1 MLITNNAVRINSYL
15 NCHSTN
21 SDNFHTSLYCHA
33 VKGWPVA
40 PVQTFDLSEPLVRPH
55 IPQEWSHNCAA
66 ACCDPRTEGQIN
78 ALDRVQT
85 KAAQFT
91 NHTEDSDWETLDQ
104 RRTTARLCS
113 LFKAYS
119 GERAWKAV
127 GDRLRRPSYLSR
139 ADHIRKIRDMK
150 QRTDIGKY
158 SFVNRSIK
166 NWNQLPADVLG
177 TFPCNHKIF
186 R

>member
-15 NCHSTN
+15 NCHGTN

-91 NHTEDSDWETLDQ
+91 NHTKDSDWETLAQ
-104 RRTTARLCS
+104 RRTIARLCE
-113 LFKAYS
+113 LFKANS
-119 GERAWKAV
+119 GERTGKLHAISCEGLTIWV
-127 GDRLRRPSYLSR
+127 GL
-139 ADHIRKIRDMK
+139 IMF
-150 QRTDIGKY
+150 GK
-158 SFVNRSIK
+158 
-166 NWNQLPADVLG
+166 LG
-177 TFPCNHKIF
+177 TGSKERISVRIPL
-186 R
+186 